1 MNMQI
6 FVQTGLLF
14 IVKIFIFKIIYF
26 DSFEVEHV
34 PKVIEK
40 YIGHRVIKT
49 NIFRI
54 QSNDS
59 IILGYFC
66 TGFFDFMFPGKTLI
80 DFTNLFS
87 PYDLGKNDNII
98 LSYFKN
104 G

>member
-1 MNMQI
+1 MQI

-54 QSNDS
+54 QSN
-59 IILGYFC
+59 IQ
-66 TGFFDFMFPGKTLI
+66 
-80 DFTNLFS
+80 
-87 PYDLGKNDNII
+87 
-98 LSYFKN
+98 
-104 G
+104 